1 MIIKFANP
9 LTKNPL
15 GFGKK
20 AVDEAYDIKQ

>member
-15 GFGKK
+15 GIGKK
-20 AVDEAYDIKQ
+20 AVDEAYDIE